1 MHELF
6 VNHLLAFVFGSIW
19 SVYLFTLLSVFI
31 PYTRLWFFFLSLS
44 PPSDRNVMP
53 CPLITFVLQISLND
67 YGLV

>member
-31 PYTRLWFFFLSLS
+31 PYTRLWFFFSLSLS
-44 PPSDRNVMP
+44 SLRPERNALSSYYL
-53 CPLITFVLQISLND
+53 CSTN
-67 YGLV
+67 